1 MIILEEKHKASF
13 LIGILFVVIGF
24 LAKAFYREYI
34 NRNGIDDFGLAGSL
48 PSFLYVIGFSQLL
61 QIRPIRYPALVILVV
76 TIGSILYEYKQSLTS
91 GLMDVNDI
99 VASIAGGATSLL
111 ILYLVGKKYK
121 NLEK

>member
-13 LIGILFVVIGF
+13 LIGILFIVMGF
-24 LAKAFYREYI
+24 MAKAFYREYI

-76 TIGSILYEYKQSLTS
+76 TIGSILYEYKQSLTT
-91 GLMDVNDI
+91 GIMDVNDI
-99 VASIAGGATSLL
+99 VASIAGGAVSLM

-121 NLEK
+121 SLEK